1 MNTYRLCTRISR
13 WSKQSRNSIVLQCP
27 TLYISG
33 MNPERFWEA
42 LLRERLAEGAAI
54 ALGVATGHSYVA
66 MPRK

>member
-1 MNTYRLCTRISR
+1 MNTYRLCTRTPAGPNKVGTASFF
-13 WSKQSRNSIVLQCP
+13 SA

-54 ALGVATGHSYVA
+54 PLGVATGHSYVTI
-66 MPRK
+66 PRK